1 MSLQSIKSLP
11 NDPETKYCVHCRQE
25 LPISEFRVRSHMVRG
40 EKRYYRHSLCRE
52 CFRKQNAIYKQ
63 RARAKQPKSKMQLR
77 AEEVY
82 KNTGNAKR
90 LFVGAY
96 MRGQRDM
103 INLISNYIED
113 EELLT
118 KIKKEIE

>member
-1 MSLQSIKSLP
+1 MSLQNIKSLP
-11 NDPETKYCVHCRQE
+11 TDTATKFCAMCRQE
-25 LPISEFRVRSHMVRG
+25 LPITEYRIRSYVIKG

-52 CFRKQNAIYKQ
+52 CFRKQNAIYQ
-63 RARAKQPKSKMQLR
+63 RRVRQKRPKTKVQLR

-82 KNTGNAKR
+82 KNSGNAKR

-113 EELLT
+113 KELLT

>member
-1 MSLQSIKSLP
+1 MSLQNIKTLP
-11 NDPETKYCVHCRQE
+11 NDPKTKYCVHCRQE
-25 LPISEFRVRSHMVRG
+25 LPISEFRIRSHTVNG

-52 CFRKQNAIYKQ
+52 CFREQNAIYKR

-77 AEEVY
+77 AEDVY
-82 KNTGNAKR
+82 KNVGNAKR

-103 INLISNYIED
+103 LQLVSNYID
-113 EELLT
+113 AELIN
-118 KIKKEIE
+118 KIKQELI